1 MNVNPR
7 LAQLLGLFLLLI
19 AAAMTY
25 LVYLG
30 VMAIPEEPSLLLVS
44 GIVAWGILALPE
56 LAVGLW
62 LIIKGTHGARTS
74 QVSDRLVQLVQ
85 REGRISVEAAA
96 RELGVE
102 SKGISDAA
110 LGLAKRR
117 IPLVLI
123 DRASS
128 DIISPGTV
136 TLKEGIL
143 HLLFAQR
150 RMTFDQ
156 ISSVTKATHTQIIDA
171 LKELSKEGKFRGV
184 IDENSQAVYTSE
196 ALAHL
201 PKSYT
206 KCPECGGKL
215 ANPVFP
221 GEEEVCP
228 YCGHLIVNRMRIKG
242 AV

>member
-1 MNVNPR
+1 
-7 LAQLLGLFLLLI
+7 
-19 AAAMTY
+19 MTY
-25 LVYLG
+25 LVYLS
-30 VMAIPEEPSLLLVS
+30 VIAISGDPSELLVS

-56 LAVGLW
+56 LAAGLW
-62 LIIKGTHGARTS
+62 LIIRGTHGARTS
-74 QVSDRLVQLVQ
+74 QVSDRLVQIVQ
-85 REGRISVEAAA
+85 RDGRISVEAAA

-102 SKGISDAA
+102 PKEISDAA

-123 DRASS
+123 DRGSS
-128 DIISPGTV
+128 DIINPATL
-136 TLKEGIL
+136 TLKESIL

-156 ISSVTKATHTQIIDA
+156 ISAVTKATNTQIIDA

-184 IDENSQAVYTSE
+184 IDENSRVVYTSE

-215 ANPVFP
+215 VNPVLP

-228 YCGHLIVNRMRIKG
+228 YCGHLIVNRMGVKG
-242 AV
+242 TG